1 MTTDQAVD
9 APEFEPIEATPD
21 VLTVEFAP
29 IQVPDVVMI
38 DGLRQQVSVLNDE
51 VVRLRIDLDFKN
63 QLVSDLQRV
72 LVSPEPHSH
81 DGVVHVHEEFDA

>member
-9 APEFEPIEATPD
+9 APELGPD
-21 VLTVEFAP
+21 DTAQEVLTVEFAP
-29 IQVPDVVMI
+29 IAVPDIVMI

-63 QLVSDLQRV
+63 QLVGNLQRM
-72 LVSPEPHSH
+72 LLAPEPHEH
-81 DGVVHVHEEFDA
+81 DGVAHVHEEFEH

>member
-9 APEFEPIEATPD
+9 ETLEPEIAQETLVLPGQFGPIP
-21 VLTVEFAP
+21 
-29 IQVPDVVMI
+29 VPDIVMI

-63 QLVSDLQRV
+63 RLVNELQQILAGR
-72 LVSPEPHSH
+72 HSH
-81 DGVVHVHEEFDA
+81 DEHTHVHEEFDH